1 MVDLLFEA
9 EKQDKTHNKL
19 FEFSL
24 NLESNPEFTA
34 SVLVAY
40 ARAAYRLNQEGQA
53 GAKTVFDVAPG
64 YLSPRSAEDLR
75 RDLL

>member
-1 MVDLLFEA
+1 MKESLQKSGGYQHAVDETFEY
-9 EKQDKTHNKL
+9 KRQG
-19 FEFSL
+19 
-24 NLESNPEFTA
+24 A

-40 ARAAYRLNQEGQA
+40 ARAAYRLNKEGQA

>member
-1 MVDLLFEA
+1 MVDLLFEV
-9 EKQDKTHNKL
+9 EKQDKTHKQII
-19 FEFSL
+19 EFSL
-24 NLESNPEFTA
+24 NLDSNPEFTA